1 MSIPVNLERPRHLAP
16 RTAAP
21 ADGVTVPAPTAA
33 PPTAVGIRTLAVA
46 AAGTAGSRVA
56 SLLIS
61 LAAGILSARALGPHD
76 RGLLAVAIA
85 ASAVFSTVCAVGM
98 DTANLRLAGRSPGH
112 HRHAVRASVR
122 YALLAGTALAGAW
135 AAAGLLLGPGVR
147 LGLEPATFALAL
159 ALCPVVLLSTLL
171 GSVEIGRGRSAGYNL
186 VVVAALT
193 VYLAG
198 LGGLVVSGRVSALT
212 ALAAYGVG
220 QVAGLVALIWRSR
233 PERGAHRSGDV
244 VEYRSSARRAY
255 LPNLAQFGM
264 IRVQV
269 PVIQLLVGASAVGV
283 YSVALSLAEVLL
295 IIPIAVSLVLIPPV
309 ANGQAN
315 WRSVVHLGGR
325 TLLVT
330 SVGAAAL
337 ALSAPYVVPLLYGH
351 EFDGAVATVWA
362 LLPGVAVFA
371 LARVGQSYLTAT
383 DRPAAT
389 VVAAVAATAVG
400 VAAMAVLVPRL
411 DAVGAGLAG
420 SAGYL
425 VYAAVIAPAFLRAD
439 PRRVA
444 RRRAAPHGGWR
455 GAAGGGSSPVLVG
468 GLGAVAAVG
477 AGLLATRLADV
488 PLALPTMVAALLLV
502 GVVAAVPATAL
513 WGLALAAPAAQ
524 LPDPYAVSP
533 VVLLVLSAAAAVGA
547 LVRRRV
553 TWRDRHC
560 SLLVVALLAVLLFG
574 ATVIGPGEGLVTS
587 VTQVAVLAVPL
598 VCLPLAVRD
607 GPSAWS
613 LLLGFAF
620 SATVVGA
627 VQTVTTMRDGAAAL
641 LSGTSGEANH
651 NIWGPMLVVAL
662 AVLLARWGHP
672 APVSL
677 RLAILVALPVLLL
690 GVGYSYSRSSYLG
703 AAAVLVCFALRR
715 LARVG
720 LWLVVTLLVTVGAAL
735 PGANLVPET
744 ISTRINETTATGAL
758 DVSSGL
764 RLDMWAA
771 ALRMAGDFP
780 AFGVG
785 YLNFNERLP
794 EYFIQHVTGG
804 SYQAGPRLSLLA
816 HPHNLYLT
824 VLAET
829 GLIGTALL
837 VALLVLVY
845 RSVWRGYRTRTGWVP
860 EAALLGGIG
869 LAVCS
874 LTGEP
879 LLTLPVLIP
888 FVLLLSTATRRPT

>member
-1 MSIPVNLERPRHLAP
+1 MSIPIDLDRPRHLAP
-16 RTAAP
+16 RIAPPSGGATAP
-21 ADGVTVPAPTAA
+21 GTPIAPTSG
-33 PPTAVGIRTLAVA
+33 VGVGALAVA

-61 LAAGILSARALGPHD
+61 LAAGILSARSLGPHD
-76 RGLLAVAIA
+76 RGLLAVSIA
-85 ASAVFSTVCAVGM
+85 AGAVFSTVGAVGL
-98 DTANLRLAGRSPGH
+98 DTANLRLAGRSSGH
-112 HRHAVRASVR
+112 HRHAFRASIR

-159 ALCPVVLLSTLL
+159 ALCPVVLLSALL

-186 VVVAALT
+186 VVVAALA

-198 LGGLVVSGRVSALT
+198 LGGLVVAGRVSALT

-233 PERGAHRSGDV
+233 PESGDRRV
-244 VEYRSSARRAY
+244 GDVMEYRSSARRAY

-264 IRVQV
+264 IRLQV

-309 ANGQAN
+309 ANGQAD
-315 WRSVVHLGGR
+315 WRSVVRLGGR

-337 ALSAPYVVPLLYGH
+337 ALAAPYVVPLLYGH

-400 VAAMAVLVPRL
+400 LAAMAVLVPRL

-444 RRRAAPHGGWR
+444 RRRAAPPRRWR
-455 GAAGGGSSPVLVG
+455 GGGSLPALVG
-468 GLGAVAAVG
+468 GLGVVAAVG
-477 AGLLATRLADV
+477 AGLLATRLAEV
-488 PLALPTMVAALLLV
+488 PMALPTMVAALLLV

-524 LPDPYAVSP
+524 LPEPYAVSP
-533 VVLLVLSAAAAVGA
+533 VVLLVLSGAAATGA
-547 LVRRRV
+547 LLRQRV

-560 SLLVVALLAVLLFG
+560 SLLVVALLAVLLLG
-574 ATVIGPGEGLVTS
+574 ATVIGPGEGLLAS
-587 VTQVAVLAVPL
+587 ATQVSILAVPL

-620 SATVVGA
+620 AATVVGA

-651 NIWGPMLVVAL
+651 NVWGPMLVVAL
-662 AVLLARWGHP
+662 AVLLARWGRP

-677 RLAILVALPVLLL
+677 RLAILVALPILLL

-703 AAAVLVCFALRR
+703 AAAVVICFALRR

-720 LWLVVTLLVTVGAAL
+720 LWLVVTLGVTVAAAL
-735 PGANLVPET
+735 PGTGLVPET

-771 ALRMAGDFP
+771 ALRMTGDFP

-804 SYQAGPRLSLLA
+804 SYQAGPRLGLLA

-837 VALLVLVY
+837 VALLVLIY
-845 RSVWRGYRTRTGWVP
+845 RSVWRGYRARTGWVP